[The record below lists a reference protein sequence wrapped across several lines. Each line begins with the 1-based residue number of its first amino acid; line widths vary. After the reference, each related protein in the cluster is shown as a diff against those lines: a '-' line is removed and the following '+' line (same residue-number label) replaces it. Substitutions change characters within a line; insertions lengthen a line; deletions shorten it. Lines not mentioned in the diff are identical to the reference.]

1 MQSLLNEIRQC
12 AHCKDHLPKGPR
24 PVLSASTLSKIVI
37 IGQAPGAV
45 VHSSGIPWQ
54 DKSGENLRQWM
65 NVDTT
70 TFYNEKKIALLPMGF
85 CYPGKGK
92 FGDLPPRKECAPLW
106 HQRLLSQCKEVK
118 LILLIGQY
126 AQEYYLEE
134 SKYKTLTNRV
144 MHYKDYLPQ
153 YFVLPHPSPRN
164 NLWQSK
170 NNWFKQEVVP
180 ALQEKIH
187 CIL

>member
-70 TFYNEKKIALLPMGF
+70 TFYNEKKSPSSPWGF
-85 CYPGKGK
+85 VTLEKESLEIYP
-92 FGDLPPRKECAPLW
+92 
-106 HQRLLSQCKEVK
+106 
-118 LILLIGQY
+118 
-126 AQEYYLEE
+126 
-134 SKYKTLTNRV
+134 
-144 MHYKDYLPQ
+144 
-153 YFVLPHPSPRN
+153 
-164 NLWQSK
+164 
-170 NNWFKQEVVP
+170 
-180 ALQEKIH
+180 QEKNVHRCSGINAYYH
-187 CIL
+187 NAKK